1 MNPRKC
7 LLFALMLLLV
17 GSNLFS
23 QEFTTQSKPHSAKRA
38 TLYSAILPGM
48 GQVYNKQTWK
58 LPVIYSLGAAT
69 AYLAISNY
77 QNSIK
82 FKDEYYNRLNGNT
95 SELLADYA
103 TYSNESILA
112 LHQAYD
118 KNFQLGIMLSAA
130 VYLLNI
136 VDAMVYGHLFDF
148 NINDD
153 LSATLTPFTYP
164 CFAGVAPNIG
174 MTLSIK
180 IK

>member
-1 MNPRKC
+1 M
-7 LLFALMLLLV
+7 
-17 GSNLFS
+17 
-23 QEFTTQSKPHSAKRA
+23 T
-38 TLYSAILPGM
+38 
-48 GQVYNKQTWK
+48 
-58 LPVIYSLGAAT
+58 
-69 AYLAISNY
+69 
-77 QNSIK
+77 
-82 FKDEYYNRLNGNT
+82 
-95 SELLADYA
+95 
-103 TYSNESILA
+103 SNESILA

-153 LSATLTPFTYP
+153 LSATLTPFAYP

>member
-1 MNPRKC
+1 MKLRKC
-7 LLFALMLLLV
+7 LLFAAMLLLV
-17 GSNLFS
+17 GSNVFS
-23 QEFTTQSKPHSAKRA
+23 QGLSAQSKPHSAKRA

-48 GQVYNKQTWK
+48 GQVYNRQTWK
-58 LPVIYSLGAAT
+58 VPVIYTLGTAT
-69 AYLAISNY
+69 AYLAVSNY
-77 QNSIK
+77 RNSVK

-95 SELLADYA
+95 AELLADYA
-103 TYSNESILA
+103 TYSDESILA
-112 LHQAYD
+112 LHQAYE

-153 LSATLTPFTYP
+153 LSATLAPFAYP
-164 CFAGVAPNIG
+164 GFAGVSPNIG
-174 MTLSIK
+174 MTLSIR